1 MITISN
7 RKASKSIVDFE
18 VTKATAQSITVK
30 ARFNESL
37 LMQPNKPSLTASI
50 NATIIDLH
58 NFI

>member
-30 ARFNESL
+30 AIFN
-37 LMQPNKPSLTASI
+37 
-50 NATIIDLH
+50 
-58 NFI
+58 